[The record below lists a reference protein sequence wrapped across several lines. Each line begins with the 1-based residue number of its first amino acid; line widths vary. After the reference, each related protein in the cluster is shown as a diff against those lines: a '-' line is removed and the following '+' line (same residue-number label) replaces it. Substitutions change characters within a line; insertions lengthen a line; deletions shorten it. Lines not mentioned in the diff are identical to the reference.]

1 MNNRYT
7 VIEKSVGQ
15 TPLEAVAL
23 WKKNSGIPDTLPVSY
38 AGRLDPMAH
47 GKLLVLLGDE
57 CKKQKLYTGLDKEY
71 EVEVLLDI
79 GTDTGDVLGMPY
91 LSSSHANTERVH
103 NALKNELGTHLRA
116 YPVFSSKTVNGR
128 PLFMYALQNTLHT
141 ITIPEHPE
149 TFYRLSLRSV
159 ETLTSDQLA
168 GRVADMLALT
178 PTSDEP
184 SKALGADFRIAAI
197 RPKWAELFKESESR
211 TFTILTIRVVC
222 GSGAYMRSLAG
233 RIGECLGSRGCALSI
248 HRTRIGSYLQLPFGF
263 GTWTR
268 TYD

>member
-1 MNNRYT
+1 MNNRYA
-7 VIEKSVGQ
+7 VIHKSVGQ

-23 WKKNSGIPDTLPVSY
+23 WKEKGGIPRDLPVSY

-79 GTDTGDVLGMPY
+79 GTDTGDVLGMPS
-91 LSSSHANTERVH
+91 LFSSHADTGRIQS
-103 NALKNELGTHLRA
+103 ALRDELGTHLRT
-116 YPVFSSKTVNGR
+116 YPIFSSKTVNGK
-128 PLFMYALQNTLHT
+128 PLFMYALENTLHT
-141 ITIPEHPE
+141 IATPEHPE
-149 TFYRLSLRSV
+149 TFYRISLRSI
-159 ETLTSDQLA
+159 ETLSSTQLA

-184 SKALGADFRIAAI
+184 SKALGADFRIGTI
-197 RPKWAELFKESESR
+197 RPKWAELFKESEGR
-211 TFTILTIRVVC
+211 TFTILKIRVVC

-233 RIGECLGSRGCALSI
+233 RIGERLGSRGCALSI
-248 HRTRIGSYLQLPFGF
+248 HRTRIGSYLPLPFGF
-263 GTWTR
+263 GGWTR